1 MLSTAKKI
9 PYGMKYQ
16 ERKSLRTSPTG
27 EKYQIEHTPHMGL
40 DGRRKLI
47 KDNPKPI
54 YEMIQA
60 SREQC
65 EIERI
70 VKRAMN
76 GDLSVLNAM
85 EGQYID
91 ITGAPSSLAQAQQI
105 IIDAKRKFEELD
117 TETKKKFDN
126 NVEIF
131 IAEAGSKEWLDKMG
145 ITEQIEL
152 KKQAEAHKAEYEKNL
167 HDAMANLA
175 KGSKTVIVEEGAE
188 A

>member
-1 MLSTAKKI
+1 MMAEKKI
-9 PYGMKYQ
+9 TFGYKYQ
-16 ERKSLRTSPTG
+16 PRQGRKNTPTG
-27 EKYQIEHTPHMGL
+27 EKYQMEHTPHMGL
-40 DGRRKLI
+40 DGKRKLI

-70 VKRAMN
+70 VKRAME

-91 ITGAPSSLAQAQQI
+91 ITGAPKSLAHAQQI
-105 IIDAKRKFEELD
+105 IINAKNDFDKLD

-131 IAEAGSKEWLDKMG
+131 IATAGSKEWCDKLG
-145 ITEQIEL
+145 ITEKLERAQKADIE
-152 KKQAEAHKAEYEKNL
+152 KAEYEKNL

-175 KGSKTVIVEEGAE
+175 KGTKTVVVEEGAE
-188 A
+188 V